1 MENAGIR
8 EKIRSASAF
17 VSSRSDRDENWS
29 DIPIKSQLCDI
40 RRPGSELQNIM
51 DGRNAAA
58 RSSIITGTLRRIG
71 RRKQTFSLS
80 LFFIRRKYMRKDLPS
95 ESSVHIRWISSQK
108 CVFLFIFFLSKLRS
122 RYRVFIRRSEWKEIF
137 YWFKRFISRRNVSRR
152 YLRRHEI
159 RSSFSAQILVILV
172 LSEVKR
178 DSGNIDE
185 CLHAFMEI
193 FEKII
198 EKLLFYINIICLF
211 GIFKQK

>member
-80 LFFIRRKYMRKDLPS
+80 LFHSKKIYEKRSSIRELGTYSLDFFAEMCFSFSFFSYPSYVHDIGYLSVEANEKRYFIDLNVLYRDAMCLGDICGDTRYEVVSAHRYWWSWFSVRWKGTAETLTNVYMHS
-95 ESSVHIRWISSQK
+95 W
-108 CVFLFIFFLSKLRS
+108 
-122 RYRVFIRRSEWKEIF
+122 
-137 YWFKRFISRRNVSRR
+137 R
-152 YLRRHEI
+152 YLRKSLRNYYFI
-159 RSSFSAQILVILV
+159 
-172 LSEVKR
+172 
-178 DSGNIDE
+178 
-185 CLHAFMEI
+185 
-193 FEKII
+193 
-198 EKLLFYINIICLF
+198 
-211 GIFKQK
+211 

>member
-1 MENAGIR
+1 MENAGIG

-40 RRPGSELQNIM
+40 RRPGSQLQNIM

-80 LFFIRRKYMRKDLPS
+80 LSHTKKIYEKRSSIRELGTYSLDFFAEM
-95 ESSVHIRWISSQK
+95 
-108 CVFLFIFFLSKLRS
+108 FFFFLSKLRS
-122 RYRVFIRRSEWKEIF
+122 RYRVFIRGNEWKEIF
-137 YWFKRFISRRNVSRR
+137 YWFKRFISRRNVSQR
-152 YLRRHEI
+152 YLRGHEI
-159 RSSFSAQILVILV
+159 WSSFSAQILVILA
-172 LSEVKR
+172 LSEAKR

-193 FEKII
+193 FT
-198 EKLLFYINIICLF
+198 
-211 GIFKQK
+211 

>member
-1 MENAGIR
+1 MENAGIG

-40 RRPGSELQNIM
+40 RRPGSQLQNIM

-80 LFFIRRKYMRKDLPS
+80 LFLIRRKYMRKDLPS

-108 CVFLFIFFLSKLRS
+108 CSFFSYQSYVHDIGYLSVETNGKRYFIDLNVLYRDVMCLRDICGDTRYEVVSAHRYWWSWLS
-122 RYRVFIRRSEWKEIF
+122 VRRKGTAGTSM
-137 YWFKRFISRRNVSRR
+137 NVYMHSWR
-152 YLRRHEI
+152 YLRR
-159 RSSFSAQILVILV
+159 
-172 LSEVKR
+172 
-178 DSGNIDE
+178 
-185 CLHAFMEI
+185 
-193 FEKII
+193 
-198 EKLLFYINIICLF
+198 KLFQWKSLKNGYFI
-211 GIFKQK
+211 